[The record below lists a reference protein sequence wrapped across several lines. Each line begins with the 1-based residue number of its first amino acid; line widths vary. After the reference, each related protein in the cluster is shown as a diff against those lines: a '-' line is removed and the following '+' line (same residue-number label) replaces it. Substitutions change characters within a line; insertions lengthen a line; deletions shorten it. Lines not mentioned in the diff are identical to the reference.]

1 MEQFHDVKLAKDV
14 KQFGLKKGAMG
25 AIIGQGL
32 THQRVYT
39 VEFPNPRGGAST
51 LLELDA
57 DAFDSLGEAVVVAG
71 WRQSAS
77 QLGHQA

>member
-1 MEQFHDVKLAKDV
+1 MDKFHDVKLPRDV
-14 KQFGLKKGAMG
+14 EQFGLKKGTTG
-25 AIIGQGL
+25 AIIGRGM

-57 DAFDSLGEAVVVAG
+57 DAFDGLGETVVVAG

-77 QLGHQA
+77 VLERR

>member
-1 MEQFHDVKLAKDV
+1 MQQFHDVKLAHDV
-14 KQFGLKKGAMG
+14 KQFGLKKGETG
-25 AIIGQGL
+25 AIISQGV

-57 DAFDSLGEAVVVAG
+57 DAFDGLGETIVIAG

-77 QLGHQA
+77 LLAN

>member
-1 MEQFHDVKLAKDV
+1 MERFHDVKLPSDI
-14 KQFGLKKGAMG
+14 KQFGLKKGSTG
-25 AIIGQGL
+25 AIIGRGL

-39 VEFPNPRGGAST
+39 VEFPHAAGGAST

-57 DAFDSLGEAVVVAG
+57 DAFDTLGETVVISG

-77 QLGHQA
+77 LMERA